1 MDTFRGHS
9 YLIALL
15 FFLFHSETTTCH
27 PMGQRDSKMQAFR
40 IWDINQ
46 KIFYM
51 RNNQLVA
58 GYLQGPNTDLEE
70 KIDVVPIEPHT
81 VFLGIHDGK
90 LCLSCVKSGN
100 EIRLQLEAV
109 DINDLSKNKEQDKRF
124 TFIRSE
130 NGPTTSFESAACP
143 GWYLCTAMEAD
154 RPVSLTNK
162 PDTDFKVTK
171 FYFQED

>member
-1 MDTFRGHS
+1 M
-9 YLIALL
+9 I
-15 FFLFHSETTTCH
+15 
-27 PMGQRDSKMQAFR
+27 FR

-51 RNNQLVA
+51 RDNQLVA
-58 GYLQGPNTDLEE
+58 GYLQGHNSDLEE
-70 KIDVVPIEPHT
+70 KIDLVPTEPNG

-109 DINDLSKNKEQDKRF
+109 DINDLSKNKEQGERF

-130 NGPTTSFESAACP
+130 NGPTTSFESAAFR

-162 PDTDFKVTK
+162 LDTDSMVTK
-171 FYFQED
+171 FYFQEED

>member
-1 MDTFRGHS
+1 
-9 YLIALL
+9 
-15 FFLFHSETTTCH
+15 
-27 PMGQRDSKMQAFR
+27 
-40 IWDINQ
+40 
-46 KIFYM
+46 M

-70 KIDVVPIEPHT
+70 KIDVVPAEPQG

-90 LCLSCVKSGN
+90 LCLSCVESGD

-109 DINDLSKNKEQDKRF
+109 DINDLSKNKEQEKRF

-130 NGPTTSFESAACP
+130 NGPTTSFESVACP
-143 GWYLCTAMEAD
+143 GWYLCTAIEAD

-162 PDTDFKVTK
+162 LDTDFKVTK